1 MALNR
6 LATIGL
12 QKHGN
17 GLLDRGFTQSNI
29 NACVFFGKGCIILTY
44 VDDCIIVG
52 DLTDCIEALITLLR
66 DGTENFILKDEG
78 LIEKYLGVSI
88 VQLDDKLF
96 DLTKPFLIKC
106 ITALLEKMVYV
117 DDTEMISHQHH

>member
-106 ITALLEKMVYV
+106 ITAFFW
-117 DDTEMISHQHH
+117 D